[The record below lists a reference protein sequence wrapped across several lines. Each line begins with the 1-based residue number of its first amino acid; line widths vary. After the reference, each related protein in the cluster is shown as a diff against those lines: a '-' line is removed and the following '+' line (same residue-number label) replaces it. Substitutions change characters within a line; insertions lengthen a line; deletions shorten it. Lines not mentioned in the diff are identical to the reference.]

1 MAWRLIGTDSWTST
15 YMMDSETDV
24 VNLPT
29 DGGVG
34 SQAFCAQSADGSGIG
49 RVTYILNTQHEWV
62 K

>member
-1 MAWRLIGTDSWTST
+1 MAWRLIGTNPWTST
-15 YMMDSETDV
+15 YVMDTEADV
-24 VNLPT
+24 TNLPT

-49 RVTYILNTQHEWV
+49 RVTYILNSEYRWV

>member
-1 MAWRLIGTDSWTST
+1 MAWRLIGTDPWTST

>member
-1 MAWRLIGTDSWTST
+1 MAWRLIGTDPWTST

-34 SQAFCAQSADGSGIG
+34 SQAFCAESADGSGIG